1 MILLSTE
8 NLTIDGFIKV
18 IKQRIFKVDEF
29 TQFVTDFYNDVI
41 RQTEE
46 KLKAERKRL
55 NAIDIR
61 MREINL
67 EREYA
72 DEMDFIDERI
82 LERSLYIE
90 KIEDRNKYRA
100 NANNKRKARNS

>member
-18 IKQRIFKVDEF
+18 IKQRIFNVEEF

-41 RQTEE
+41 RHTEE
-46 KLKAERKRL
+46 KLKDERKRL
-55 NAIDIR
+55 NAIDTR

-67 EREYA
+67 DREYA

-90 KIEDRNKYRA
+90 KIEDRIKYRA
-100 NANNKRKARNS
+100 NANNKRKSRNS